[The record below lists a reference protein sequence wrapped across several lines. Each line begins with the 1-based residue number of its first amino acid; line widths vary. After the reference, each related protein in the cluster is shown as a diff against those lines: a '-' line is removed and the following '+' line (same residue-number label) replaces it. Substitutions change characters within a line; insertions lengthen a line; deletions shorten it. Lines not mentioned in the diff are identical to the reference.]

1 MKKFLLYLTLFISVF
16 IGVTS
21 CVVVNGYNNYLK
33 AKNEI
38 DNTTTTTDDNTVLTS
53 IASGVMNSTNY
64 IGTISLTDTEGN
76 TTVAGDFNYIN
87 NDSMSVEINLSG
99 NLNNYN
105 FNLNAYLIAGKIYI
119 NLNDIKLCVSTDD
132 LTSALKEVMEVINQ
146 NAGIT
151 SSFDINN
158 AQDLLSNITTTEFE
172 NGYCVTA
179 KIPELCDIYVVTNS
193 EYLPSQII
201 VTNLKLNENKYTL
214 KIYGETTEKNISPIN
229 LNEYFEIGE
238 LCLYIKPAINTF
250 NISNLGISGTIEL
263 NGSKVTINAIKTS
276 NNNLIGKLNY
286 NNLDVNFELKDG
298 YGLISYNNIKLKFNY
313 SEINELLNLF
323 VDTNTVSG
331 STININDLLSNLT
344 IDTTIKNE
352 KITNIVINHKTL
364 TLDLSFAKSFKT
376 YKPISEDGALSVTDV
391 KNTIY
396 YFSNLY
402 TNKFSVNIS
411 ANIKNVPAYGRLYI
425 ETATDYSKIT
435 SIVFDGYINN
445 LPAYINF
452 NDKLCLVNINNNKVK
467 LQNASVLKL
476 LDTIKSLVPQFD
488 FSSINNEF
496 NLESIIENVKLNN
509 NVIEYSD
516 GKLSAKLISYN
527 TEFKLTIATEYGK
540 ISATI
545 LPNETCYNK
554 QLTNDVINDYNNFDE
569 LPSLI
574 NATINTLNQDT
585 IQFSGN
591 INIKLKDFNYRNIGI
606 SILRIKKTGEVKITL
621 SNLPTDFIL
630 TYVNPIYYKN
640 QKCVITILN
649 NKISI
654 YTTIEHR
661 ITGRITTICNKTI
674 NASELSVNNL
684 YDILSMRKSI
694 IKIMDTTSANEKFN
708 TNLSTD
714 LIKIYNDYS
723 TIDLKTIASNV
734 FTNVTIQF
742 NYDTKIRSI
751 IANLCIKNFIYI
763 NISLS

>member
-33 AKNEI
+33 AKNET

-53 IASGVMNSTNY
+53 IASRVMNSTNY

-76 TTVAGDFNYIN
+76 TTVAGDFNYVN
-87 NDSMSVEINLSG
+87 ADSMSVEINLNG

-229 LNEYFEIGE
+229 LNEYFEIGK
-238 LCLYIKPAINTF
+238 LCSYIKPAINTF

-263 NGSKVTINAIKTS
+263 NGSKITINAIKTS

-298 YGLISYNNIKLKFNY
+298 YGLVSYNNIKLKFNY

-364 TLDLSFAKSFKT
+364 TLYLSFAKSFKT
-376 YKPISEDGALSVTDV
+376 YNPISEDGALSVTDV
-391 KNTIY
+391 KNTVY

-606 SILRIKKTGEVKITL
+606 SILRIKNTGEVKITL

-640 QKCVITILN
+640 QKCVLTILN

-684 YDILSMRKSI
+684 YDIISMRKSI

-714 LIKIYNDYS
+714 LIKVYNDYS
-723 TIDLKTIASNV
+723 TINLKTIASNV
-734 FTNVTIQF
+734 FTNATIQF
-742 NYDTKIRSI
+742 NYDTKIKSI

>member
-119 NLNDIKLCVSTDD
+119 SLNDIKLCVSTDD

-238 LCLYIKPAINTF
+238 LCSYIKPAINTF

-263 NGSKVTINAIKTS
+263 NGSKITINAIKTS

-376 YKPISEDGALSVTDV
+376 YNPISEDGALSVTDV
-391 KNTIY
+391 KNTVY

-574 NATINTLNQDT
+574 NATTNTLNQDT

-640 QKCVITILN
+640 QKCVLTILN

-734 FTNVTIQF
+734 FTNATIQF
-742 NYDTKIRSI
+742 NYDTKIKSI